1 MFKKIKEIEEK
12 VSENITGQIVEELEL
27 NHAEQYENNE
37 SEDNEFESN
46 ELEDNLDEVIKFLE
60 ESEHQPVGIVILES
74 LGLCAPLL
82 WLVYNCVMGQWSK
95 LIINIP
101 LAIVG
106 AVGLIIVWRNYF
118 KKRNENK
125 RIQKEKNKGSFLL
138 FFLIIIGIV
147 FMLWMFVVLATIQ
160 EYIFAVDGWLFY
172 ANSNLGIYVAI
183 ILGVAMIVAGISVLL
198 SKVSNNSEWNWGI
211 GGFVKKHWK
220 AIVIIVLVSF
230 YIVITGVTF
239 VTEDKIVYRNWLHPM
254 GVTYSYE
261 DVTEVK
267 TGYKGGIGSSK
278 GEFYYKACF
287 EGRWI
292 SFSNTT
298 PNESVEKYND
308 TYMEIEAFDEKL
320 MQYHPKKISSR
331 KNEKNA
337 DLDQVYIDRFNR
349 IIDNK

>member
-46 ELEDNLDEVIKFLE
+46 ELEDNLDEVIKLLE

-101 LAIVG
+101 LAIAA

-138 FFLIIIGIV
+138 FLFIIIGIV
-147 FMLWMFVVLATIQ
+147 FMFLMFAVLATIQ

-183 ILGVAMIVAGISVLL
+183 ILGVAMIVAVISVLL

-211 GGFVKKHWK
+211 G
-220 AIVIIVLVSF
+220 
-230 YIVITGVTF
+230 
-239 VTEDKIVYRNWLHPM
+239 
-254 GVTYSYE
+254 
-261 DVTEVK
+261 
-267 TGYKGGIGSSK
+267 SSK

-287 EGRWI
+287 KGRLI
-292 SFSNTT
+292 SFSATT

-331 KNEKNA
+331 KHEKSA